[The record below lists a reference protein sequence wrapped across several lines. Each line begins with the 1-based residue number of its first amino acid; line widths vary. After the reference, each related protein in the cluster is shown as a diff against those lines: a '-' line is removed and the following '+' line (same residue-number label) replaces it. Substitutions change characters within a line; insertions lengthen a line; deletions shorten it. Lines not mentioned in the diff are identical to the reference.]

1 MEAKGKLRSSTRL
14 VEPLFALAGLAAAIG
29 LIADPAAAADT
40 AAVAGAP
47 YHGPRKTIA
56 ISGFD
61 AAGPFLAR
69 YGDAGT
75 SLSAMLATEL
85 ARTDRFVLVERPDV
99 DTLLRERALAQSG
112 TTNGAVDGQLT
123 GAQIFVR
130 GTVTEFEEQERG
142 GGFNIGFNGG
152 GLLGSLGQ
160 QRSSGRMAITLRL
173 IDASTGAVLAT
184 HVVERRF
191 SNSSVNLTGQVRG
204 LSVGGG
210 NFSQA
215 AIGRVAREA
224 IAEATR
230 TLVAAMERVP
240 WQALVAEVDADRV
253 YISAGRNANL
263 APGARLRA
271 VRQQRTITDPATGQV
286 LGSEQ
291 RTIADLVI
299 ESVHDRYAIGRLA
312 SPATLQR
319 GDVVHLIGG

>member
-14 VEPLFALAGLAAAIG
+14 VEPLIALAGLAAA
-29 LIADPAAAADT
+29 LAFVAEPAAAADT
-40 AAVAGAP
+40 IVAASA

-69 YGDAGT
+69 YGDAGS

-85 ARTDRFVLVERPDV
+85 ARTDRFILVERPDV
-99 DTLLRERALAQSG
+99 DTLLRERALVQSG
-112 TTNGAVDGQLT
+112 TTSGAADRQMM

-142 GGFNIGFNGG
+142 GGLNIGFNTG

-160 QRSSGRMAITLRL
+160 QRSSGRIAITLRL
-173 IDASTGAVLAT
+173 IDAATGAVLAS

-191 SNSSVNLTGQVRG
+191 SSSSVNITGESRG
-204 LSVGGG
+204 LSVGTGRF
-210 NFSQA
+210 NQA
-215 AIGRVAREA
+215 AIGRVSREA
-224 IAEATR
+224 IAEAAR
-230 TLVAAMERVP
+230 TLVASIETVP

-253 YISAGRNANL
+253 YVSAGRNANL

-271 VRQQRTITDPATGQV
+271 VRQERTITDPATGQV

-312 SPATLQR
+312 SPAAVQR
-319 GDVVHLIGG
+319 GDVVHLIGS